1 MNFFRRS
8 GLQRRRKSLALNG
21 LPFIV
26 GNEGPLKNPSFF
38 CCIFFG
44 ALCVLQAPL
53 DAKKGQAQTLG
64 KAHEASQP

>member
-1 MNFFRRS
+1 MNFQEVGAS
-8 GLQRRRKSLALNG
+8 APTKSLALKG
-21 LPFIV
+21 LQFILR
-26 GNEGPLKNPSFF
+26 NEGPLRNPSFF